1 MNWLLD
7 TPIAHRGLFD
17 NVKIPENS
25 LTSFQAAVDSGFPI
39 ELDVRILSDGH
50 LVVFHDHALARM
62 TGLKGSILKMTLKEL
77 KTVKLLDTDQ
87 GIPLL
92 SDVLKLVNGK
102 VPLLLEIKTRKNI
115 GWLEL
120 KLLNMLSKYKGEYA
134 IESFNPWSIK
144 WFRDNAPEI
153 TRGQLSSGFGTRRLA
168 IKNTLLRATFLS
180 RLSKP
185 DFIAF
190 DVRYL
195 PCRSIKNL
203 KEKGYPIIGY
213 TARSREEFDRAMQ
226 YCNNIIFEGFIP

>member
-77 KTVKLLDTDQ
+77 KTIKLLDTDQ

-153 TRGQLSSGFGTRRLA
+153 TRGQLSSGFG
-168 IKNTLLRATFLS
+168 
-180 RLSKP
+180 
-185 DFIAF
+185 
-190 DVRYL
+190 
-195 PCRSIKNL
+195 
-203 KEKGYPIIGY
+203 
-213 TARSREEFDRAMQ
+213 
-226 YCNNIIFEGFIP
+226 